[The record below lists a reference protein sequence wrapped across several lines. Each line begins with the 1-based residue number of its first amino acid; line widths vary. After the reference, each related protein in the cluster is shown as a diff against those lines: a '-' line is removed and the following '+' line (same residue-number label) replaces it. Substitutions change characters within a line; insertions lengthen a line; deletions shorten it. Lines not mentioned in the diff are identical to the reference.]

1 MMVGFYSALNPEG
14 RNIMMNITSSSVSW
28 TNLSTSL
35 HVARWF
41 GKLLCSCL
49 ALVCCFGCLEPKCIC
64 VKSIAYWVEH
74 AEHAGPGLVVPS
86 PVQVDAASP
95 SQKSSN
101 CLRRRTTASELQSQ
115 IMAKELGHKQKP
127 QSWASRRI
135 PGPPGDLLGG
145 HLTSGSD
152 ATKNIDILNNPSPCL
167 SNCCVSDWSK

>member
-28 TNLSTSL
+28 TNFCVRVWLWS
-35 HVARWF
+35 A
-41 GKLLCSCL
+41 
-49 ALVCCFGCLEPKCIC
+49 ALVVWSQNASASNQQLTGLNMLNM
-64 VKSIAYWVEH
+64 
-74 AEHAGPGLVVPS
+74 PGQGQWFHRLCRSTLPHQAKRAV
-86 PVQVDAASP
+86 
-95 SQKSSN
+95 
-101 CLRRRTTASELQSQ
+101 TASELQSQ